1 MTASD
6 DWVILQ
12 GRVVGPSLTAAG
24 LAAWVLAKN
33 RLETEAAGTRELQ
46 DVLDSAL
53 HSGTVGDVRV
63 PRATVERAALL
74 WETAADLLESWS
86 ESAGGDVEAVRNSKR
101 LRVRIGSLRH
111 SLECDPGGPP

>member
-53 HSGTVGDVRV
+53 HSGSVGDVRV
-63 PRATVERAALL
+63 PRVTVRYAPGRLPA
-74 WETAADLLESWS
+74 ETSD
-86 ESAGGDVEAVRNSKR
+86 AV
-101 LRVRIGSLRH
+101 VRSHCGAYSTSLFTL
-111 SLECDPGGPP
+111 SLFCVV